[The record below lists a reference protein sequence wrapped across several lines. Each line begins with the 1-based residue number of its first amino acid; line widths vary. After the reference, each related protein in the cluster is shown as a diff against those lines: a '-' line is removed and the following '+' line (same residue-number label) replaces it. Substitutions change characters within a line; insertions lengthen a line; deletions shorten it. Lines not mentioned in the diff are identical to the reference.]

1 MHWRHKP
8 AFNSAKVLLFV
19 FSLSTLSIV
28 CEGFRFRAQEDASQ
42 SPVEASAPYSQSSST
57 SVTQGG
63 NEPSEWSVK
72 NIVGLVGI
80 LLLIFFAIASVLYMG
95 TWKSQSAKLRI
106 FKVMLVDTEDEDSQE
121 TQEPAV
127 SSELPLTA
135 VIKVNSD
142 HPIHHVVPLSLEET
156 AETSSLSEACAF
168 EIDQPR
174 FESTKFSLIIREGNI
189 PIHFETISGGK
200 FVKAAQH
207 KRLELRNVQEN
218 QVKLKGK
225 MIVVAFDIN
234 R

>member
-8 AFNSAKVLLFV
+8 AFNSAKGFLFV
-19 FSLSTLSIV
+19 LSSSSLLIFS
-28 CEGFRFRAQEDASQ
+28 EGFRFRAQEDASR
-42 SPVEASAPYSQSSST
+42 SPVLASAPSSRGSST

-63 NEPSEWSVK
+63 DERSEWSVK

-95 TWKSQSAKLRI
+95 TWKSKSAKLRI
-106 FKVMLVDTEDEDSQE
+106 FKVMLVDTEDEDSPE

-127 SSELPLTA
+127 SSEFPLSA
-135 VIKVNSD
+135 VIKENSE
-142 HPIHHVVPLSLEET
+142 HPIHHVVPLSLEKF
-156 AETSSLSEACAF
+156 AETSDLSEACAF

-189 PIHFETISGGK
+189 PIHFETISGRK
-200 FVKAAQH
+200 FVKAAQN

-225 MIVVAFDIN
+225 MIVIAFDIN